1 MNETNETSP
10 PQRVECPPSREP
22 AVRLFIIAGM
32 LLAFG
37 LWCAYE
43 YYILGEYHLPTDT
56 EPTVNDYAGY
66 VFNAWG
72 GVVLPLAGLVP
83 LAMGILFLRRKLVAD
98 AEGITPPG
106 GSKIAWSDVTKL
118 DASDLAGK
126 GILRLEHGA
135 DKPLVLD
142 SWKLQNF
149 KALVAF
155 VETHVPAEAVQ
166 AEKEKEQD
174 SDRA

>member
-1 MNETNETSP
+1 MNETNEI
-10 PQRVECPPSREP
+10 PQAERVECPPSREP

-37 LWCAYE
+37 AWCFYD
-43 YYILGEYHLPTDT
+43 H
-56 EPTVNDYAGY
+56 Y
-66 VFNAWG
+66 VKGHYQYPEDGATG
-72 GVVLPLAGLVP
+72 GVVAYYFNHWGGILLPIAGLIP
-83 LAMGILFLRRKLVAD
+83 LVMGLLFLRRRLIAD
-98 AEGITPPG
+98 AEGITPAG
-106 GSKIAWSDVTKL
+106 GSKIAWQSVKKL

-126 GILRLEHGA
+126 GILRLECGS

-155 VETHVPAEAVQ
+155 VEAHVPADAQPGQTEEAV
-166 AEKEKEQD
+166 AD
-174 SDRA
+174 